1 MGTSSI
7 FRGNNDRN
15 PLLPSDYEEQGQVQ
29 AQPVTWKTVKTDMS
43 KYITSGGTHGSAGNI
58 VRQAIRANGGS
69 KRMVANSSSSIRA
82 AKSIGG
88 FFAGIRSDGIYI
100 TLQQLGI
107 QYEGRSVAEIFSH
120 LINVMAPAAETK
132 EDIVA
137 RQASQAALCNIYE
150 YVAENN
156 MDFSC
161 MDKMPS
167 DVMDHA
173 MKSFLTEY
181 IWASVMKD
189 LECRIEQYME
199 DVSSACER
207 EKELKDTIEAVVD
220 VEYDNHGTL
229 IKTDINDAVSAL
241 TERCLMVLE
250 GIV

>member
-15 PLLPSDYEEQGQVQ
+15 PLLPSDYDEQGQTTPE
-29 AQPVTWKTVKTDMS
+29 PVTWKTVKTDMS
-43 KYITSGGTHGSAGNI
+43 KYINSGGTYGSARHI

-69 KRMVANSSSSIRA
+69 HRMIANSSSSIRA
-82 AKSIGG
+82 ARSIGG
-88 FFAGIRSDGIYI
+88 FLAGVRADGIYV

-107 QYEGRSVAEIFSH
+107 QYEGRSVSEVFSH
-120 LINVMAPAAETK
+120 LINVVAPAAESK

-137 RQASQAALCNIYE
+137 RQASQAALCKIYE
-150 YVAENN
+150 YVADNN
-156 MDFSC
+156 LDFSC
-161 MDKMPS
+161 IDRMPGE
-167 DVMDHA
+167 VMDQA

-181 IWASVMKD
+181 IWASIMKD

-199 DVSSACER
+199 DISSASER

-220 VEYDNHGTL
+220 VEYDNHGSL
-229 IKTDINDAVSAL
+229 VKADVNEAVSTL

-250 GIV
+250 GII